1 MYRFLQRFWR
11 NVVDEDTGE
20 CIVTDE
26 PLDDDA
32 NKLLHRTIDTV
43 RTEMDA
49 LRFNTAIAKLI
60 ELNNAVTKLETT
72 PRAVAESM
80 VVMLAPLVPH
90 VAEELWRTLGHD
102 DTIAYAVFPT
112 ADPELLVDD
121 SIEIPVQVNGK
132 VRSRVTVATD
142 SDVATLEAAAL
153 ADEKISA
160 VLDGSTPKKV
170 VVVPGRMVNVVV

>member
-1 MYRFLQRFWR
+1 
-11 NVVDEDTGE
+11 
-20 CIVTDE
+20 
-26 PLDDDA
+26 
-32 NKLLHRTIDTV
+32 
-43 RTEMDA
+43 
-49 LRFNTAIAKLI
+49 
-60 ELNNAVTKLETT
+60 VTKLETT
-72 PRAVAESM
+72 PRAVAEPM

-102 DTIAYAVFPT
+102 STIAYTAFPT

-160 VLDGSTPKKV
+160 VLNGSTPKKF
-170 VVVPGRMVNVVV
+170 VVVPGRMVNIVV